1 MIIKNKIEQNK
12 EMKEIIELKNF
23 KRHHFLDLNHAKK
36 KELMTDQHRVYEKS
50 KK

>member
-23 KRHHFLDLNHAKK
+23 KRHHFLDLNHAK
-36 KELMTDQHRVYEKS
+36 EGTNDRSASGV
-50 KK
+50 